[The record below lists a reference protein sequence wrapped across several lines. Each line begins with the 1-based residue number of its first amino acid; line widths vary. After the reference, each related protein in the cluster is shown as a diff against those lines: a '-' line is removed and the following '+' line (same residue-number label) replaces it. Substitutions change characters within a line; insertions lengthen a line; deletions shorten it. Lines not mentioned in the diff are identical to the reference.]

1 VLVPVVIIFVLLL
14 VNAFFVTAEFAIVGV
29 PRSAIDARASR
40 NDRLA
45 KLVKGVLN
53 DPRKKDRYIATAQI
67 GITVA
72 SLGLGMYGEHVLADW
87 ILKLLGGSM
96 SALWLAGHGF
106 SSAVA
111 VSILTY
117 FHIVLGEMLPK
128 SLALQSAERLALWLT
143 PPMLWI
149 QTLIFPFVIAL
160 NGIGNALLKPF
171 GIHPQEDNA
180 DQYYTPEELQLIV
193 EESEEQGALRSE
205 SSKVLQELFEFGEL
219 TAGEVMV
226 PRVRIT
232 GIPVGAGPDELRA
245 ILGRTPRT
253 RYPLYEGDLDHIIGT
268 YHIKDLLRLLLNGQN
283 VTPAGARLAP
293 VVPETALL
301 DTVLATM
308 RRERAQFTV
317 VIDEHGGTSGVV
329 TLEDL
334 FEEVVGEIDDSPD
347 RRSGPRRDASGRLR
361 VPGTM
366 RLDELGQLFDL
377 DLVHEEVDS
386 VSGVI
391 LAVLGRPPKVGD
403 AVRYDR
409 LQLQV
414 TAVKGHG
421 VEEAA
426 VTLRESEDAGAG

>member
-1 VLVPVVIIFVLLL
+1 
-14 VNAFFVTAEFAIVGV
+14 
-29 PRSAIDARASR
+29 
-40 NDRLA
+40 
-45 KLVKGVLN
+45 
-53 DPRKKDRYIATAQI
+53 
-67 GITVA
+67 
-72 SLGLGMYGEHVLADW
+72 
-87 ILKLLGGSM
+87 
-96 SALWLAGHGF
+96 
-106 SSAVA
+106 
-111 VSILTY
+111 
-117 FHIVLGEMLPK
+117 
-128 SLALQSAERLALWLT
+128 
-143 PPMLWI
+143 MLWI
-149 QTLIFPFVIAL
+149 QTLIYPFVIAL
-160 NGIGNALLKPF
+160 NGLGNALLKPF
-171 GIHPQEDNA
+171 GIHPHEDNA

-193 EESEEQGALRSE
+193 EESEEQGALRAE

-253 RYPLYEGDLDHIIGT
+253 RYPNYEGDLDHIIGI

-308 RRERAQFTV
+308 RRERAQFAV
-317 VIDEHGGTSGVV
+317 VIDEHGGTSGAV

-366 RLDELGQLFDL
+366 RLDELGQLFHL
-377 DLVHEEVDS
+377 DLVHEDVDS

-391 LAVLGRPPKVGD
+391 LTLLGRPPSG
-403 AVRYDR
+403 R
-409 LQLQV
+409 V
-414 TAVKGHG
+414 TRSATIGWSRRSPRSAGNG